1 MQSMVTMLGYETA
14 YEVVEDFMKLFPLM
28 VVNKDGRLVYF
39 SFKDVRDNKAD
50 AYDWSDGF
58 VRVYSVE
65 FGNDNLASLN
75 HVRYA
80 ISDGYKGLRAD
91 GSFTAKGAKAEQ
103 GDYAQLSKLTSYE
116 DSKNMR
122 FKPTPNSTVNSTI
135 PVYPLAEV
143 EYDKESDTYAVAGTK
158 DMPCLLFQLSSVQIY
173 NAKGED
179 GKTYNTTFY
188 NLDAII
194 SVGYRV
200 NSLRATQFRQWCTYV
215 LRQFAIRGYVIDK
228 KRMENG
234 SFIGEDYFEHLLAEI
249 REIRL
254 SERRFYQKLTD
265 IYATSIDYNKSAPTT
280 RLFYKK
286 VQNKMHYAVHGHTAA
301 ELIVERADASKE
313 HMGLTTWENA
323 PDGKIVKPDV
333 SIAKNYL
340 KQTELEDMGRLVNA
354 VLDMA
359 ERMAK
364 RHIPMTM
371 EDWAK
376 RIDLLLEAGG
386 DAVLDNAGRITAE
399 FAKQFAEAEF
409 EKYRVIQDKN
419 FSSDFDRFIDNTS
432 LPLDLPT
439 EDE

>member
-1 MQSMVTMLGYETA
+1 M
-14 YEVVEDFMKLFPLM
+14 
-28 VVNKDGRLVYF
+28 
-39 SFKDVRDNKAD
+39 
-50 AYDWSDGF
+50 
-58 VRVYSVE
+58 
-65 FGNDNLASLN
+65 
-75 HVRYA
+75 
-80 ISDGYKGLRAD
+80 
-91 GSFTAKGAKAEQ
+91 AKKFEI
-103 GDYAQLSKLTSYE
+103 
-116 DSKNMR
+116 R
-122 FKPTPNSTVNSTI
+122 NSTAEFLTFIAEGKEDGIQVLYKDENIWATQKAMAELFDCSTDNI
-135 PVYPLAEV
+135 GVHLKNIFISNEL
-143 EYDKESDTYAVAGTK
+143 DKEATTEK
-158 DMPCLLFQLSSVQIY
+158 ISVVQKEGGRDV
-173 NAKGED
+173 NR
-179 GKTYNTTFY
+179 TTTFY

-200 NSLRATQFRQWCTYV
+200 NSVRATQFRQWCTYV

-265 IYATSIDYNKSAPTT
+265 IYATAIDYNKSAPTT

-376 RIDLLLEAGG
+376 RIDLILEAGG

-409 EKYRVIQDKN
+409 EKYRVIQDRN
-419 FSSDFDRFIDNTS
+419 FSSDFDRFIGDS
-432 LPLDLPT
+432 HLPLDFAP
-439 EDE
+439 EVE